1 MVFSV
6 QMKLTQQESAYN
18 NIMDKG
24 NKSTFGRSL
33 QQFVSN
39 ALPYRSPAAIIDDVQ
54 GMNPKYKEF
63 YKAGT
68 LRQDLLSKH
77 SVVTPPVPDSDVPVG
92 SFLAD
97 RAYNQ
102 LMYATL
108 DVDKGK
114 RLRDYRTMSVFAE
127 VADALDEI
135 CDDFMCEDDNGE
147 IIKLM
152 FRDVVEFDPLVSK
165 QLNEEFRKFI
175 NIFEL
180 KEKGWEY
187 LRYLLIDGELYFE
200 NIIHK
205 DHPESGILG
214 AISIPTHLIDPVYDN
229 YQNMAVKAYLLRKL
243 KHHKE
248 ETGTAPTHQKDKDF
262 IPLDKNQVT
271 YINSGTWNEDKTF
284 RVPFIENARR
294 AYRQLTMVEDS
305 IIIYRLVRAPER
317 LIFNVDV
324 GNMAPP
330 KAEAYMRKLMQNYW
344 SKKTFNLDEGS
355 RVNSFNP
362 QSILDAFWF
371 PKREGSE
378 GTNVTTLPGGANLGE
393 LQDLVYFIKKLYKAL
408 KVPTNR
414 ADLESTY
421 TGDSTVLREELKF
434 ANFIIRLQQRF
445 ARGLK
450 ESFVTHLKLKGL
462 WKNFDL
468 RENVFDLE
476 FTPPRNYY
484 ELRKQQV
491 LDLKLNNFN
500 TVTQNESISK
510 GYAQK
515 MFLGWN
521 DEQIKANREW
531 LRKDASLQ
539 HEISQIQ
546 EGGDNWQA
554 GAAAAGA
561 DAGGVPQGG
570 DVPPDFGPTGGL
582 GDDDGLDDIE
592 GAEEAPPETPEPSPE
607 A

>member
-1 MVFSV
+1 
-6 QMKLTQQESAYN
+6 
-18 NIMDKG
+18 MDTGK
-24 NKSTFGRSL
+24 KSTFGRSM
-33 QQFVSN
+33 QQFISS

-54 GMNPKYKEF
+54 QQNPKYEDF

-77 SVVTPPVPDSDVPVG
+77 SIISPKVPDSDHPIG

-114 RLRDYRTMSVFAE
+114 RLRDYRVMAAFAE
-127 VADALDEI
+127 VSDALDEI
-135 CDDFMCEDDNGE
+135 CDEFLCEDETGNVIE
-147 IIKLM
+147 M
-152 FRDVVEFDPLVSK
+152 QFRDIFDFDDIVIKKMSDEFK
-165 QLNEEFRKFI
+165 KFI

-205 DHPESGILG
+205 KHADNGILG
-214 AISIPTHLIDPVYDN
+214 VINIPTHLIDPVYDN
-229 YQNMAVKAYLLRKL
+229 YQNMSVKAFLLRKL
-243 KHHKE
+243 KHHKDDRQAAE
-248 ETGTAPTHQKDKDF
+248 AMTKDKDF

-294 AYRQLTMVEDS
+294 AYRQLTLIEDS

-317 LIFNVDV
+317 LVFNVDV
-324 GNMAPP
+324 GNMSPP
-330 KAEAYMRKLMQNYW
+330 KAESYMRKLMQNYW
-344 SKKTFNLDEGS
+344 SKKTFNLDEDK

-378 GTNVTTLPGGANLGE
+378 GTNVTTLPGGQNLGE
-393 LQDLVYFIKKLYKAL
+393 LQDLIYFVKKLYKAL

-414 ADLESTY
+414 AELESSY
-421 TGDSTVLREELKF
+421 QADANVLREELKF
-434 ANFIIRLQQRF
+434 ANFVVRLQSRF
-445 ARGLK
+445 AKGLK
-450 ESFVTHLKLKGL
+450 DAFVTHLKLKGI
-462 WKNFDL
+462 WKEYDL
-468 RENVFDLE
+468 RENSFDLV

-484 ELRKQQV
+484 ELRKQQI

-500 TVTQNESISK
+500 TVTQNESIAK

-515 MFLGWN
+515 VFLGWT
-521 DEQIKANREW
+521 DDQIKANREW
-531 LRKDASLQ
+531 LRKDATIQ
-539 HEISQIQ
+539 HEIAKIQ
-546 EGGDNWQA
+546 EGGADWNA
-554 GAAAAGA
+554 GAAG
-561 DAGGVPQGG
+561 GG
-570 DVPPDFGPTGGL
+570 DMGTAAAADDGTPPEFGAAPPPDTG
-582 GDDDGLDDIE
+582 E
-592 GAEEAPPETPEPSPE
+592 SPAAEPAPPPE